1 MSSVWPKATNF
12 EATLLPTSPT
22 RPRRAIE
29 TNAFE
34 RALREADEPP
44 RAEHVAEAER
54 TPATAA
60 LDERSEAEVESADAA
75 ANIADLA
82 LLSPFGPGVATLDT
96 NLGGVSAGALAVS
109 VPFIGAEI
117 PAASNTAPNFA
128 MQSQQSPEAE
138 ASGVRAATD
147 LEVAGLDEGSA
158 AVRRSADPSVD
169 RSIFSP
175 VVADVQSSVAAAEPT
190 ALRTPADAAGGLS
203 LVLKDAP
210 AVVSGQ
216 SNNALLRR
224 NAAGA
229 SGSFGLLDALP
240 PSDAPAIVSAATA
253 LAAGSV
259 SRSALSSS
267 QSDPVVWSAT
277 AGSITGALSVPVAGA
292 GTGTEFSGGTL
303 GGQGGNMLGNPSGS
317 FSQGSGG
324 FAMGY
329 GDRDAPSTAGPG
341 GLAAV
346 IPNEASGSRGATRF
360 AERANGVMEDSAVL
374 GAASSIARNVEIDSA
389 SASGLAPG
397 VGPSLSAQASVE
409 TTSSTATT
417 ATTDPRAAWRDLRGR
432 WDQPLRSSAVK
443 SS

>member
-12 EATLLPTSPT
+12 EATLLSTSPT

-29 TNAFE
+29 FNDFE
-34 RALREADEPP
+34 RALREADEPT
-44 RAEHVAEAER
+44 RVESVSEAER
-54 TPATAA
+54 ASDTAA
-60 LDERSEAEVESADAA
+60 LDERSDAEVESADAA
-75 ANIADLA
+75 ANIAELA
-82 LLSPFGPGVATLDT
+82 LLSPFGPDVVTPDT
-96 NLGGVSAGALAVS
+96 NLGGLSAGALAVS
-109 VPFIGAEI
+109 VPFIGAETT
-117 PAASNTAPNFA
+117 AALDAAAFAAQARQDLGADAPGVQGA
-128 MQSQQSPEAE
+128 ADLEAE
-138 ASGVRAATD
+138 GLNAGSSASRGAT
-147 LEVAGLDEGSA
+147 
-158 AVRRSADPSVD
+158 D

-190 ALRTPADAAGGLS
+190 ALRTPADAAGGVS

-210 AVVSGQ
+210 AAVSGQ

-240 PSDAPAIVSAATA
+240 PTDAPAIVSAATA
-253 LAAGSV
+253 MAAGSV

-292 GTGTEFSGGTL
+292 GTGTEFGGGTL

-329 GDRDAPSTAGPG
+329 GDRDASSTAGPG
-341 GLAAV
+341 GLAAAV
-346 IPNEASGSRGATRF
+346 PNEASGSRGATRF

-374 GAASSIARNVEIDSA
+374 GAASSLSRNAEMDLA
-389 SASGLAPG
+389 GASGLAPG
-397 VGPSLSAQASVE
+397 VEPSLSAQASVE
-409 TTSSTATT
+409 TTAST